1 VEYSHSNLSEEAQ
14 KLLLCLAPFSGFIYL
29 DIIPY
34 YAKKLQKFDSFCHYP
49 FDQFGQAIQE
59 AISWGLLAPIDARNP
74 HLLNTQPVLSFFLK
88 TKLKEESNSLYEDL
102 QEGFKQLYLELS
114 RHYKQQLE
122 SRNPEEQAQG
132 KFFCQKDYENLYNA
146 LEMCLDKQ
154 EDIGIFF
161 CLEQYFK
168 STNQPQDR
176 LKLAKYVCE
185 RLENYPANFLEG
197 ELGNEMAMAFDRLAW
212 SYLVLKQYE
221 LAKTNYQKFLH
232 SLDQLR
238 FINEREKQLAI
249 ATTLHQLGTV
259 AAELREW
266 EQARSYYQQ
275 AIEIKIEYG
284 AAGGTQ
290 SARYKQAGTLHQLG
304 AVAQELREWEQAR
317 SYYQQAIEI
326 FIEYGERFSQASTLH
341 HLGMVA
347 QELREWEQAR
357 SYYQQAL
364 EINIEYGDRYSQ
376 ASTLHHLGNLAQ
388 ELREWEQARSYYQ
401 QAIEIYIEYGDR
413 YGQANPL
420 HELGMVAQALR
431 ELSQAKSYYLQA
443 LQIWAEFNDGYGVQT
458 YSLPCLVALY
468 QQTQDEE
475 ILVGIASVFGVGV
488 EEVRGLLEG

>member
-1 VEYSHSNLSEEAQ
+1 MKLLAGYPLAMEVVLANLKRQLPEEIWQGLQLAELVNVGDENKTNNIIKCVEYSHSNLSEEAQ

-34 YAKKLQKFDSFCHYP
+34 YAKELQKFNSFSHYP
-49 FDQFGQAIQE
+49 FEQFGQAIQE

-102 QEGFKQLYLELS
+102 QGGFKQLYLGLS

-161 CLEQYFK
+161 CLEEYFK

-197 ELGNEMAMAFDRLAW
+197 ELGYQMAMAFDRLAW

-221 LAKTNYQKFLH
+221 LAKTNYQKFLQ

-249 ATTLHQLGTV
+249 SSTYHQLGFL
-259 AAELREW
+259 AEELRKW

-275 AIEIKIEYG
+275 SLEIKIEYG
-284 AAGGTQ
+284 D
-290 SARYKQAGTLHQLG
+290 RFYQAMTLHQ
-304 AVAQELREWEQAR
+304 
-317 SYYQQAIEI
+317 
-326 FIEYGERFSQASTLH
+326 
-341 HLGMVA
+341 
-347 QELREWEQAR
+347 
-357 SYYQQAL
+357 
-364 EINIEYGDRYSQ
+364 
-376 ASTLHHLGNLAQ
+376 LGNLAQ
-388 ELREWEQARSYYQ
+388 ELREWEQARSYYR
-401 QAIEIYIEYGDR
+401 QALEIYIEYGTR
-413 YGQANPL
+413 YEQASTL
-420 HELGMVAQALR
+420 HNLGRVAEGVG

-443 LQIWAEFNDGYGVQT
+443 LQILAEFNDNYSVQT
-458 YSLPCLVALY
+458 FSLPRLVALY

-475 ILVGIASVFGVGV
+475 IFVAVADILGVGV
-488 EEVRGLLEG
+488 EKVRGLLEG

>member
-1 VEYSHSNLSEEAQ
+1 
-14 KLLLCLAPFSGFIYL
+14 
-29 DIIPY
+29 
-34 YAKKLQKFDSFCHYP
+34 LQKFNSFSHYP
-49 FDQFGQAIQE
+49 FEQFGQAIQE

-102 QEGFKQLYLELS
+102 QEGFKQLYLGLS

-161 CLEQYFK
+161 CLAEYFK

-197 ELGNEMAMAFDRLAW
+197 ELGYQMAMAFDRLAS

-221 LAKTNYQKFLH
+221 LAKTNYQKFLQ

-249 ATTLHQLGTV
+249 SSTYHQLGFL
-259 AAELREW
+259 AEELREW

-275 AIEIKIEYG
+275 ALEIKIEYG
-284 AAGGTQ
+284 A
-290 SARYKQAGTLHQLG
+290 RYEQASTLHQLG
-304 AVAQELREWEQAR
+304 MVAQELREWEQARSYYRQSLEIKIEYGNRYEQASTLHCLGILAQQLREWEQAR

-326 FIEYGERFSQASTLH
+326 FIEYG
-341 HLGMVA
+341 
-347 QELREWEQAR
+347 
-357 SYYQQAL
+357 
-364 EINIEYGDRYSQ
+364 
-376 ASTLHHLGNLAQ
+376 
-388 ELREWEQARSYYQ
+388 
-401 QAIEIYIEYGDR
+401 DR

-420 HELGMVAQALR
+420 HELGRVAEEVG

-443 LQIWAEFNDGYGVQT
+443 LQIWAEFNDSYSVQT
-458 YSLPCLVALY
+458 FSLPRLVALY

-475 ILVGIASVFGVGV
+475 IFVAAADILGVGV
-488 EEVRGLLEG
+488 EEVRGLV